1 LLIKIFTTHQ
11 RWCDEHDPRT
21 VRASLMADGDVHYL
35 LGVNRYQGVL
45 WFSKEAFEDMIAWM
59 HFTAGVSI
67 LSREEIEERKMREE
81 VRDSFRA
88 IDTLHQA
95 SLSSDYQLEKLM
107 TLLKENN
114 Q

>member
-1 LLIKIFTTHQ
+1 
-11 RWCDEHDPRT
+11 
-21 VRASLMADGDVHYL
+21 
-35 LGVNRYQGVL
+35 
-45 WFSKEAFEDMIAWM
+45 
-59 HFTAGVSI
+59 
-67 LSREEIEERKMREE
+67 MREE
-81 VRDSFRA
+81 LRDSFRA